1 VTVQTLREHLR
12 EAPFTLTLSAG
23 FFGFFAH
30 AGFMATL
37 EDEQLL
43 PARLTGASAG
53 GLVAGL
59 WAGGVDA
66 PAMRDVL
73 ARLRR
78 EHFWD
83 PAPGLGLLRGRLFR
97 AMLRDLLP
105 AKQFF
110 EARRPVA
117 LSVWDVAR
125 RETFVKA
132 SGDLVASIHAT
143 CALPA
148 LFQPV
153 VLDGRLA
160 LDGGISDRPAHA
172 ALGAGERVLY
182 HHLAGKSPWRGE
194 APAIPARERSVAVE
208 LAGLPRL
215 GPFRLGE
222 GMRAFDEA
230 ARRAREA
237 LSRPVGSVVRA

>member
-1 VTVQTLREHLR
+1 MIAPTLREHLR
-12 EAPFTLTLSAG
+12 EAPFTLALSAG

-30 AGFMATL
+30 AGFMAVL
-37 EDEQLL
+37 EDEGLL

-59 WAGGVDA
+59 WAGGVGA
-66 PAMRDVL
+66 SAMRDVL

-83 PAPGLGLLRGRLFR
+83 PAPGPGLLRGRLFR
-97 AMLRDLLP
+97 AMLKELVPVR
-105 AKQFF
+105 QFY
-110 EARRPVA
+110 ETRVPVA
-117 LSVWDVAR
+117 LSVWDVVR
-125 RETFVKA
+125 RETFVKE
-132 SGDLVASIHAT
+132 SGDLIASMHAT

-148 LFQPV
+148 LFWPV
-153 VLDGRLA
+153 RLDGRLA
-160 LDGGISDRPAHA
+160 LDGGIADRAAHA
-172 ALGAGERVLY
+172 GLRAGERVLY

-194 APAIPARERSVAVE
+194 VPPIPSREGSVAVE

-215 GPFRLGE
+215 GPFRLRE

-230 ARRAREA
+230 ARRTREA
-237 LSRPVGSVVRA
+237 LGERTRPVVRA